1 MSSLGRERRS
11 WTAQEDQL
19 LREAVE
25 IEDPNNSNPS
35 RWHAISKHVPGRTN
49 KDCRKRWFA
58 KMATDVVKGGWAPD
72 EDERLVKAIEKHGTR
87 WSLVAHVV
95 QTRNSDQC
103 AKRWTDTLN
112 PAIDRTTWTAAQDD
126 LLIRA
131 VNEHGKV
138 WTKIVKTYFPGRT
151 GLAAKNRYNS
161 ITRFVST
168 SATRPRR
175 DSAAPYERRKSVSS
189 VTSAGNASPSSS
201 AAPMSPTNSDAI
213 PSLSSCIALKPEPS
227 WSDQLPP
234 LSTPSL
240 PDTSMCAAMPRS
252 AQSSDIY
259 VGTKFEAMRCFPMLP
274 NAASAYEQALQ
285 RQNMELQRRRSMQ
298 ESMLS
303 MPNDLALGAFPPAAN
318 ASLDDPFFTHAGA
331 SMLGRASMPAFS
343 PAGLPPLDP
352 SYFDTAPYPVPVSA
366 PQPTLPTNLNPSWS
380 RQWDPYAAER
390 QSQAQTN
397 KSSNYVF

>member
-1 MSSLGRERRS
+1 
-11 WTAQEDQL
+11 
-19 LREAVE
+19 
-25 IEDPNNSNPS
+25 
-35 RWHAISKHVPGRTN
+35 
-49 KDCRKRWFA
+49 
-58 KMATDVVKGGWAPD
+58 MATDVVKGGWAPD

-87 WSLVAHVV
+87 WSLVAQVV

-168 SATRPRR
+168 SSSARPRR

-189 VTSAGNASPSSS
+189 ATSAGNASPSSS
-201 AAPMSPTNSDAI
+201 NAPMSPTNPDTT
-213 PSLSSCIALKPEPS
+213 PLLSSCIALKPEPS
-227 WSDQLPP
+227 WSEQLPS
-234 LSTPSL
+234 LSSPSL
-240 PDTSMCAAMPRS
+240 PDTSMCATMPRS
-252 AQSSDIY
+252 VPSSDIY
-259 VGTKFEAMRCFPMLP
+259 VGTKFESMRCFPTLP
-274 NAASAYEQALQ
+274 NTTSAYQQALQ

-303 MPNDLALGAFPPAAN
+303 MPHDLSLGSFPSAPN
-318 ASLDDPFFTHAGA
+318 ASLDNPFFSQA
-331 SMLGRASMPAFS
+331 SVDMLGRASIPAFP

-352 SYFDTAPYPVPVSA
+352 SYFDAPYPVPVSA
-366 PQPTLPTNLNPSWS
+366 PQPTLPTNISANWS
-380 RQWDPYAAER
+380 RQWDPYASER
-390 QSQAQTN
+390 QSQTH
-397 KSSNYVF
+397 KSVSPGCAFRVPRVYS